1 MSKIWVE
8 IEHIV
13 KWIMILLD
21 SNDDDSRTKK
31 EIPVLLSAINNA
43 PKYKDPYKSCM
54 PKNKVWTQGTSN
66 LFIKSLLVASKNPDT
81 RNLSIT

>member
-1 MSKIWVE
+1 
-8 IEHIV
+8 
-13 KWIMILLD
+13 MILLD